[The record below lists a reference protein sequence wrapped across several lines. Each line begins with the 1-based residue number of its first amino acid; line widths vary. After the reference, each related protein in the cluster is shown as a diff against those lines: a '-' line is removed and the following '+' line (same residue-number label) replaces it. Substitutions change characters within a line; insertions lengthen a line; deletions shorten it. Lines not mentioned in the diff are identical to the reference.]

1 MTEEPD
7 ADRLVSG
14 RYRLL
19 SPLGSGGMGTV
30 WRARDEVLRREVAVK
45 EVRAPAGLPD
55 DEVTRMYARLE
66 REAWAAARISHRSVV
81 TVYDVVTDAG
91 RPWIVMELVRGLS
104 LSDVLEAEGALSPA
118 RAAAIGADVLAA
130 LRAAHEVGVLHRDVK
145 PANVL
150 ISNDGRVVLTDFG
163 IATLAGD
170 TALTRTGEVI
180 GSPEYLAP
188 ERALGRPSGPEAD
201 LWSLGVLLYAA
212 VEGTSPFR
220 LDTPLSTLRAV
231 VDEPQAPPR
240 WAGPLAGVIDGL
252 LRKDPAR
259 RTSAEEA
266 ERQLR
271 LVAAGGTPE
280 PSAAAG
286 ATAATVP
293 LPPGD
298 GATRRGTGHHAAA
311 PLPPPHHSGSGASGG
326 RPDDDRGGDGA
337 RTALVV
343 GVLVLALLVAG
354 LAWKLSDG
362 RDDPEDPGASATSG
376 ATTPDAKP
384 TEESKRPSPSASST
398 SERPSASPSTRPAQ
412 TVEVSV
418 TGSHTEYSGACPPP
432 SEQQPSVTASFTV
445 GRVPAEVRYRWVS
458 DNLDDAVDEGWR
470 TLSFTEGG
478 GTTREERLT
487 LNLDGVEGSLEGVV
501 HVEVD
506 KPVEAASDAVSFAVV
521 CEPPEESEAPLPE
534 PDGEE

>member
-19 SPLGSGGMGTV
+19 STLGSGGMGTV
-30 WRARDEVLRREVAVK
+30 WRAQDEVLRREVAVK

-55 DEVTRMYARLE
+55 DEVSRLYARLE
-66 REAWAAARISHRSVV
+66 REAWAAARVSHRSVV
-81 TVYDVVTDAG
+81 TVYDVVTDGG

-104 LSDVLEAEGALSPA
+104 LSDVLEAEGALTPA

-150 ISNDGRVVLTDFG
+150 IGNDGRVVLTDFG

-212 VEGTSPFR
+212 VEGSSPFR
-220 LDTPLSTLRAV
+220 QDTPLTTLRAV
-231 VDEPQAPPR
+231 VDEPPAPPR
-240 WAGPLAGVIDGL
+240 WAGPLAVVIDGL
-252 LRKDPAR
+252 LRKDPAE
-259 RTSAEEA
+259 RTSADEA

-280 PSAAAG
+280 PSAAAAV
-286 ATAATVP
+286 ATGPTVP
-293 LPPGD
+293 LPPG
-298 GATRRGTGHHAAA
+298 GGPGYGTSAQRAAA
-311 PLPPPHHSGSGASGG
+311 PPPPPPRRFDDER
-326 RPDDDRGGDGA
+326 RPDERDGGDRA
-337 RTALVV
+337 RTALVI

-354 LAWKLSDG
+354 LAWRLANP
-362 RDDPEDPGASATSG
+362 DDKEEGKDSTATSDTG
-376 ATTPDAKP
+376 TPDDRP
-384 TEESKRPSPSASST
+384 TRERSRTPSPSAT
-398 SERPSASPSTRPAQ
+398 GTSASPSPSKSPEPAQ

-418 TGSHTEYSGACPPP
+418 TGSHTDRTGPCPAPETERP
-432 SEQQPSVTASFTV
+432 SLTASFTL
-445 GRVPAEVRYRWVS
+445 GRPPAEVRYRWVS
-458 DNLDDAVDEGWR
+458 DLADGVVDESWR
-470 TLSFTEGG
+470 TLSFAK
-478 GTTREERLT
+478 GTTTHEVSVPLS
-487 LNLDGVEGSLEGVV
+487 LDGVEGAVEGSV

-506 KPVEAASDAVSFAVV
+506 RPVEAASEPVSVALV
-521 CEPPEESEAPLPE
+521 CEAPEEPE
-534 PDGEE
+534 PDPSTEGED